1 MRTMLYGYILFLYSK
16 NGLLIFLMKKV
27 DRKDLIRMYYLDSG
41 PVKKYG
47 IMSDGQFAR
56 TKSK

>member
-1 MRTMLYGYILFLYSK
+1 MRTMLFGCILFLYSK
-16 NGLLIFLMKKV
+16 NGLLIFLKKKI
-27 DRKDLIRMYYLDSG
+27 DRKDLIRMYYIDSG
-41 PVKKYG
+41 PVRKYG